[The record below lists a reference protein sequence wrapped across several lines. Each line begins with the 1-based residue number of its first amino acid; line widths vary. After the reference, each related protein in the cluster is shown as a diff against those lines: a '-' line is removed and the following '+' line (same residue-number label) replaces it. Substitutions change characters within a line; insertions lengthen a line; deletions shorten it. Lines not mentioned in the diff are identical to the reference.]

1 MWEDTHNL
9 KTKAL
14 GHQTSANEKQV
25 TFYHISTIYLCL
37 MPNVSAING
46 AAFSRKVHRALQW
59 KSADV
64 FGPCWKNKWRLMGS
78 SNTEITQG
86 SKRAQRSNLLE
97 INITCINVA
106 FCCTQLDSEL
116 QYQTYVSALLP
127 WFSHQAHSSSSFAKL
142 KENKVKVLENCAF
155 GTNRKDFLYLSLGI

>member
-1 MWEDTHNL
+1 MKSKL
-9 KTKAL
+9 L
-14 GHQTSANEKQV
+14 
-25 TFYHISTIYLCL
+25 FIISPLSICL

-46 AAFSRKVHRALQW
+46 AAFSRKAHRALQW

-64 FGPCWKNKWRLMGS
+64 FGPCWKNKWWLMGS

-106 FCCTQLDSEL
+106 FFCTQLDSEL
-116 QYQTYVSALLP
+116 RYQTYVSALLP
-127 WFSHQAHSSSSFAKL
+127 WFSQHQAHSSSSFAKL
-142 KENKVKVLENCAF
+142 KENKVKVLEYCAF
-155 GTNRKDFLYLSLGI
+155 GTNRFSLPFPGYLANVKHW